1 MASPQRPVYTLA
13 LVDPVWV
20 RVYVEEPDL
29 GRIREGQRAEVHTD
43 SFPDKHY
50 AGWVGFISPTAEF
63 TPKPVETRELRSQ
76 LVYQARIYVCN
87 PAGELRLGMPA
98 TVNVNIEAAPVAGP
112 GCPEAE
118 PEH

>member
-1 MASPQRPVYTLA
+1 MSSAQRPVYTLA

-29 GRIREGQRAEVHTD
+29 GRIREGQRAEVLTD
-43 SFPDKHY
+43 SFPGKRY

-63 TPKPVETRELRSQ
+63 TPKPVETVELRSQ

-98 TVNVNIEAAPVAGP
+98 TVNVNIAAAPVEGP
-112 GCPEAE
+112 GCQEADPE
-118 PEH
+118 P